1 MGRAWALQKD
11 KIRLGCMENEP
22 MVARFLYD
30 RDYHQWIQETVE
42 ALRNR
47 DFHEIDWDNLI
58 EELESMGKNDK
69 RAVISLLT
77 RLLEHLLKLKY
88 WQAEKERCSNHWS
101 AKIVNFRAQIEDR
114 LEDSPSLRSQL
125 PLLYYKAY
133 PVALKSVSKLFDL
146 PEDAEMSLSQVLDED
161 WFGES

>member
-1 MGRAWALQKD
+1 
-11 KIRLGCMENEP
+11 

-30 RDYHQWIQETVE
+30 RDYHQWIQETVK

-47 DFHEIDWDNLI
+47 NFDQIDWDNLI

-88 WQAEKERCSNHWS
+88 WQAEKERCGNYWS
-101 AKIVNFRAQIEDR
+101 AEIVNFRAQIDTR

-125 PLLYYKAY
+125 PLLYDKAY

-146 PEDAEMSLSQVLDED
+146 PEDAELPLSQVLDED
-161 WFGES
+161 WFPEV

>member
-1 MGRAWALQKD
+1 
-11 KIRLGCMENEP
+11 

-47 DFHEIDWDNLI
+47 NFDQIDWDNLI

-88 WQAEKERCSNHWS
+88 WQAEKERCGNHWS
-101 AKIVNFRAQIEDR
+101 AEIVNFRAQIDTR

-125 PLLYYKAY
+125 PLLYDKAY

-146 PEDAEMSLSQVLDED
+146 PEDAELPLSQVLDED
-161 WFGES
+161 WFPEV